1 MADNN
6 IKKYQ
11 YPGTRISLEGLKS
24 FLWDAAVH
32 LRGQIDAAGYKEYIF
47 PLLFF
52 KRISDV
58 YDEQYGEYV
67 CEGGEEYANM
77 QINDKEN
84 TVINIPEGAHW
95 QDVRKVTE
103 DVGQALVA
111 AFIAIEQA
119 NPARQEDGR
128 KIGGLEGI
136 FGPKDGWTNKA
147 KMPDHIIT
155 SLIENFS
162 RYTLSLE
169 ACPADE
175 MGQGYEYLV
184 GKFADDAGNT
194 AQEFYTNRTV
204 VELMAEILQPQPD
217 ESIYDPTCG
226 SGGMLV
232 KCLDYLRNKG
242 EEWRGAKV
250 FGQEINGLTSAI
262 ARMNLYLNG
271 VTDFSVACGD
281 TLEHPAFIDGSQL
294 RKFDIVLANPPYS
307 IKEWNRDAF
316 SHDKWGRNFLGTPPQ
331 GRADY
336 AFIQHILASMDK
348 NSGRCAILLPHGI
361 LFRKE
366 EREIR
371 ENLIKADL
379 IEGVIGLGP
388 NLFFNAPMEA
398 CILVCNNNKSEEL
411 KNKIIFINA
420 VKEVTRKNAESYLED
435 EHISKIVDAYRSKE
449 NIEKFCSIESIEIIG
464 INNFNLSIPLYVNAL
479 QNDNVVA
486 IDDIETATDKWE
498 EVHEAMSVSFDN
510 LINLIEKV

>member
-1 MADNN
+1 MAKE
-6 IKKYQ
+6 IKKYRV
-11 YPGTRISLEGLKS
+11 PGEKIEIEDLKK
-24 FLWDAAVH
+24 FLWDAAIH

-58 YDEQYGEYV
+58 YDERYGEYV
-67 CEGGEEYANM
+67 AEGGEEYANM
-77 QINDKEN
+77 QINDKYN
-84 TVINIPEGAHW
+84 TIIRIPDGAHW
-95 QDVRKVTE
+95 ADVRKVTE
-103 DVGQALVA
+103 NVGQALRS

-119 NPARQEDGR
+119 NPARTENGR

-242 EEWRGAKV
+242 KEWRGVKV
-250 FGQEINGLTSAI
+250 FGQEINGLTSSI

-271 VTDFSVACGD
+271 VEDFSISCGD
-281 TLEHPAFIDGSQL
+281 TLEQPAFTDGSRL

-307 IKEWNRDAF
+307 IKEWNRTAF
-316 SHDKWGRNFLGTPPQ
+316 MSDKWGRNFLGTPPQ

-336 AFIQHILASMDK
+336 AFIQHILASMDE
-348 NSGRCAILLPHGI
+348 NSGRCAVLLPHGI

-366 EREIR
+366 ERDIR
-371 ENLIKADL
+371 KKLIENDL
-379 IEGVIGLGP
+379 IEAVIGLGP

-398 CILVCNNNKSEEL
+398 CVLVCRSNKNREL

-420 VKEVTRKNAESYLED
+420 IKEVTRKNAESYLED
-435 EHISKIVDAYRSKE
+435 SHIKHIVDAYFGGIDVER
-449 NIEKFCSIESIEIIG
+449 FCKISDVEEIS
-464 INNFNLSIPLYVNAL
+464 NNDYSLSIPLYVYAL
-479 QNDNVVA
+479 ESDLNNEGLELSTT
-486 IDDIETATDKWE
+486 IKEWKESHKKTATE
-498 EVHEAMSVSFDN
+498 IEAF
-510 LINLIEKV
+510 IQLIEN